1 MEQAISFRE
10 ALEAVETLS
19 IDEQETLVDIV
30 QKRLTERAR
39 QRLAADIEES
49 RLEFAQNRC
58 QAVSVES
65 LMDELLRP

>member
-1 MEQAISFRE
+1 MEQAISFQE

-30 QKRLTERAR
+30 QKRLIERAR

-49 RLEFAQNRC
+49 RWEFAQNCC

-65 LMDELLRP
+65 LMDELLQ

>member
-1 MEQAISFRE
+1 MGQAISFRE

-30 QKRLTERAR
+30 QKRLIERAR
-39 QRLAADIEES
+39 QRLAVDIEES

-58 QAVSVES
+58 QVVSVDS
-65 LMDELLRP
+65 LMDELLQ

>member
-30 QKRLTERAR
+30 QKRLIERAR
-39 QRLAADIEES
+39 QRLAVDIE
-49 RLEFAQNRC
+49 
-58 QAVSVES
+58 
-65 LMDELLRP
+65 

>member
-1 MEQAISFRE
+1 MEQAISFQE

-30 QKRLTERAR
+30 QKRLIERAR

-49 RLEFAQNRC
+49 RFEFAQNRC
-58 QAVSVES
+58 QVVSVES
-65 LMDELLRP
+65 LMDELLQ

>member
-30 QKRLTERAR
+30 QKRLIERAR

-49 RLEFAQNRC
+49 RLEFAQNRF
-58 QAVSVES
+58 QVVSVDS
-65 LMDELLRP
+65 LMDELLQ